1 MKVTNVII
9 RKIEGKKNLVG
20 FADIV
25 LNKSLVIHNVAIFLK
40 EKGYCLGMPVKKY
53 KGENKDVVHPLNT
66 EFRNKL
72 TNAVIEKLKEGDK
85 NKK

>member
-1 MKVTNVII
+1 MKTGCFITL
-9 RKIEGKKNLVG
+9 EGPDGSGKSSTMSLVG
-20 FADIV
+20 Q
-25 LNKSLVIHNVAIFLK
+25 FLK

-85 NKK
+85 NEK